1 MQKLKAVYLASSVC
15 FVGFIHANTPFDS
28 SKMSEETRQLFIK
41 EGLPI
46 PGSGVTI
53 ASSSKLKLKGA
64 IGSKLLNEKIEMK
77 QKGFISSE
85 NNEAKTFLNIK
96 AIISDQIKKQLINDP
111 KTTTAKKDLLSVGI
125 AFNAKEINPSLISSV
140 LGFGSSGIY
149 LENQGWT
156 SFVEFFEPKD
166 GLTGSICNYQLSS
179 IALNGT
185 AAIIYEDEVHKE
197 VNGKTTSIQVKGNES
212 TAYMYTVDWWDND
225 FYHLLNCANKSF
237 SKEIT
242 EKVIDLAKQ
251 IDKN

>member
-1 MQKLKAVYLASSVC
+1 MKKLKAVYLASSVC
-15 FVGFIHANTPFDS
+15 FVGFLHANTPFDS
-28 SKMSEETRQLFIK
+28 SKMSEETKQFFIK

-53 ASSSKLKLKGA
+53 APSSKLKLKGT

-85 NNEAKTFLNIK
+85 NNEAKTFLNIG
-96 AIISDQIKKQLINDP
+96 AIISDQMKKQLVNDP
-111 KTTTAKKDLLSVGI
+111 KATTAKKDLSSVGI
-125 AFNAKEINPSLISSV
+125 AFNAKEINQSLISSV
-140 LGFGSSGIY
+140 LGFGSAGIY

-166 GLTGSICNYQLSS
+166 IAGSVCNYQLSS

-197 VNGKTTSIQVKGNES
+197 VNGKITSIQVKGNEE

-225 FYHLLNCANKSF
+225 FYHLLNCSNKTF

-242 EKVIDLAKQ
+242 QKVIDLAKQ